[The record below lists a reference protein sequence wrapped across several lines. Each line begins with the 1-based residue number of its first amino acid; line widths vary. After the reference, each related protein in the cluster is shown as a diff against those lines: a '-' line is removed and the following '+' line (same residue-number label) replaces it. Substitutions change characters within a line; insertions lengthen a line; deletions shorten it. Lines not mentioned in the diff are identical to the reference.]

1 MMCEYTS
8 ASFEKVPPNFR
19 AHWQGS
25 YATLSGVVLNQA
37 VLWQVTNSSSDSEC
51 SSAHPAR
58 RSLMPSP
65 RVGKGLDCK
74 SRKVTSLEVEL
85 SHCKITSN
93 HGNKNWGKAK
103 GVVWNKRLPIE
114 AKLYNSR
121 IHMEKHPQNAK
132 LITAEEGCPHDPAMR
147 KWTRTPGCAI
157 CKLRS
162 VTKRLSYSQTI
173 TKT

>member
-37 VLWQVTNSSSDSEC
+37 VLWQVTNSLSDSEC
-51 SSAHPAR
+51 SSAHPAAR

-85 SHCKITSN
+85 SHYKITSN
-93 HGNKNWGKAK
+93 HG
-103 GVVWNKRLPIE
+103 I
-114 AKLYNSR
+114 
-121 IHMEKHPQNAK
+121 
-132 LITAEEGCPHDPAMR
+132 
-147 KWTRTPGCAI
+147 
-157 CKLRS
+157 
-162 VTKRLSYSQTI
+162 
-173 TKT
+173 